1 MPRGLLFSAFV
12 NFLFKKIN
20 FRAVLF
26 LSYAIKLNT
35 FTVQPTGVPQYLLYN
50 TPYLTVTWQFNSPS
64 YSTPV
69 LMDSLHQPH
78 LCCLLC
84 ATESTGHLLSFLTVK
99 VTKDFITM
107 SFWLVTICPMAMA
120 YSMGQI
126 IKSFCVCAYV
136 CLSPPL
142 PLFFP

>member
-35 FTVQPTGVPQYLLYN
+35 FTVQPTGVLQYLLYN
-50 TPYLTVTWQFNSPS
+50 TLYLTVAWQFKAPS
-64 YSTPV
+64 YTTPV
-69 LMDSLHQPH
+69 FMDIRHQTH
-78 LCCLLC
+78 LRCPLR

-107 SFWLVTICPMAMA
+107 SF
-120 YSMGQI
+120 
-126 IKSFCVCAYV
+126 
-136 CLSPPL
+136 
-142 PLFFP
+142 